1 MVKYSIVVPA
11 YNEEKN
17 IPILHKKVTSI
28 MNKIDG
34 SWELIFINDGS
45 KDKTLEVLQKLSK
58 KDKKVKYLDLSRN
71 FGHQSALSAGL
82 DYAKG
87 NAIVSMDCDM
97 QDPPELIIEM
107 VKKWKKGYEVVYAR
121 RKNRNDGFFKK
132 YSALA
137 YYRLLDRF
145 SSTKIPRNVGDFR
158 LVDRKVLDQL
168 NSMKEKS
175 RYLRGLVAWLGYK
188 FTYVEFDR
196 PERTEGETG
205 YTLSKMMKLA
215 MDGILNFSM
224 FPLKVGLLMGMISIA
239 IGSFA
244 LLYMIGDILINN
256 QVYELFKWLSVV
268 LLMFMGFSFMLIWI
282 LGEYIGRIYD
292 EVKGRPL
299 YVVREN
305 GNF

>member
-17 IPILHKKVTSI
+17 IPILYKKI
-28 MNKIDG
+28 NLIFNKFGG

-45 KDKTLEVLQKLSK
+45 KDKTLDVLKKLSK
-58 KDKKVKYLDLSRN
+58 KDRRVKYLDLSRN
-71 FGHQSALSAGL
+71 FGHQAALSAGL

-87 NAIVSMDCDM
+87 SAIVSMDCDM
-97 QDPPELIIEM
+97 QDPPELIIDM
-107 VKKWKKGYEVVYAR
+107 IKKWKKGYEVVYAR
-121 RKNRNDGFFKK
+121 RKNRNDKFFKK

-137 YYRLLDRF
+137 YYKLLDRF
-145 SSTKIPRNVGDFR
+145 SHTKIPRNVGDFR

-168 NSMKEKS
+168 NAMKEKS

-188 FTYVEFDR
+188 FTYVDFDR

-205 YTLSKMMKLA
+205 YTLTKMMRLA

-224 FPLKVGLLMGMISIA
+224 FPLKVGLLMGMISIT
-239 IGSFA
+239 IGSLA
-244 LLYMIGDILINN
+244 LIYMIVDVLAFST
-256 QVYELFKWLSVV
+256 VYELFKWLSVI

-305 GNF
+305 GNI